1 MEAEVRAGGG
11 KETLLYAQVIQAV
24 CLAGRKGAAL
34 ALVAEFP
41 EALSFSTCPGAG
53 ACVMP

>member
-1 MEAEVRAGGG
+1 MRAGGG